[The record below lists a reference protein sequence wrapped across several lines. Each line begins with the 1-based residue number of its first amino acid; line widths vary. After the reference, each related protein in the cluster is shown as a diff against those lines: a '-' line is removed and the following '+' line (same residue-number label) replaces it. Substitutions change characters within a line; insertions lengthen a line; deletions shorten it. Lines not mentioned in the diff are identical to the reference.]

1 MEKRN
6 GCNRRCRTKTWLDI
20 LKFGVRNMIIIAF
33 SDKTSKILPR
43 LICRKFKHVA
53 PIAVH
58 NDKLVMYQFV
68 RRNICVKVHLRMKD
82 IKILNKNGWRFIY
95 LTGDVPPNFN
105 TKNVRTCVE
114 LTKRAIGLESRL
126 IQTPNALYK
135 YLI

>member
-6 GCNRRCRTKTWLDI
+6 GCNRHCRTKTWLDI

-43 LICRKFKHVA
+43 LICHNFKHVA

-58 NDKLVMYQFV
+58 NDKLIMYQFI

-82 IKILNKNGWRFIY
+82 IKILNKNGWKFIY
-95 LTGDVPPNFN
+95 LTGDIPPDFN
-105 TKNVRTCVE
+105 MKNVRTCVE
-114 LTKRAIGLESRL
+114 LTKRAIGLNKWH

>member
-1 MEKRN
+1 
-6 GCNRRCRTKTWLDI
+6 
-20 LKFGVRNMIIIAF
+20 MIIIAF

-114 LTKRAIGLESRL
+114 LTKRAIGLKSRL

-135 YLI
+135 YLM

>member
-1 MEKRN
+1 
-6 GCNRRCRTKTWLDI
+6 
-20 LKFGVRNMIIIAF
+20 MIIIAF
-33 SDKTSKILPR
+33 SDKTSKILPK

-58 NDKLVMYQFV
+58 NDKLIMYQFV
-68 RRNICVKVHLRMKD
+68 KRNICVKVHLRMKD

-135 YLI
+135 YLM

>member
-1 MEKRN
+1 
-6 GCNRRCRTKTWLDI
+6 
-20 LKFGVRNMIIIAF
+20 MIIIAF

-82 IKILNKNGWRFIY
+82 IKILNKNGWSFIY

-114 LTKRAIGLESRL
+114 LAKRAIGLKRRL
-126 IQTPNALYK
+126 IQTPNAMYK